1 MGRIVAIG
9 GGEIGRPGY
18 PVETLEPTRRTASR
32 ALPTYRL
39 RDLVL
44 AELGRA
50 VHYHRRSGDD
60 IDRKVIA
67 HVAEY
72 ERVTNAT
79 VRNLLDVSVTRASGI
94 LRDLVD
100 RAVLVKTSTQQRG
113 SAVEYGPGPGFPD
126 VALPMAP
133 RSDARPP

>member
-1 MGRIVAIG
+1 M
-9 GGEIGRPGY
+9 
-18 PVETLEPTRRTASR
+18 
-32 ALPTYRL
+32 

-44 AELGRA
+44 AQLGGA

-67 HVAEY
+67 HVGEY

-100 RAVLVKTSTQQRG
+100 REVLVKTSTQQRG
-113 SAVEYGPGPGFPD
+113 SAVEYGPGPKFPKSSTTK
-126 VALPMAP
+126 A
-133 RSDARPP
+133 ARQRRTKSIVDEPLGGLFDQD

>member
-1 MGRIVAIG
+1 MATG
-9 GGEIGRPGY
+9 PLDL
-18 PVETLEPTRRTASR
+18 LEPTRRTASR

-44 AELGRA
+44 AQLGGA
-50 VHYHRRSGDD
+50 VQYHRRSGDD

-79 VRNLLDVSVTRASGI
+79 VRNLLDVSVTRSSGI

-100 RAVLVKTSTQQRG
+100 RGVLVKTSTQQRG
-113 SAVEYGPGPGFPD
+113 SAVEYGPGPDFPD
-126 VALPMAP
+126 GTVPTALKQRRRATATNPQ
-133 RSDARPP
+133 ARLFDQ